1 MPATIPSKS
10 LILKRQACKGT
21 ASNAKDKP
29 ALGAKNDLC
38 NKKRLKGLA
47 AMSIADGL
55 FLTCNV
61 AKTL

>member
-29 ALGAKNDLC
+29 ALGAKNDLG

-47 AMSIADGL
+47 AAGQPCRL
-55 FLTCNV
+55 NV
-61 AKTL
+61 NLH